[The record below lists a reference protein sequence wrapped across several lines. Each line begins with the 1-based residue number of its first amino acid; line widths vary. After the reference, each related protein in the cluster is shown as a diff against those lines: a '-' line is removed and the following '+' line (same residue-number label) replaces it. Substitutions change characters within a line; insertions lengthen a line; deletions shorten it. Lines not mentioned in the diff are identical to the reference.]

1 MSQTPPPTEA
11 DRIALTNMFK
21 AIAEYGRKVRQRR
34 QAECEKAGQVKP
46 VRPKRD
52 SENKLPAQ
60 QTKVRLIRKKKLP

>member
-34 QAECEKAGQVKP
+34 QAECEKAGEVKP
-46 VRPKRD
+46 VQPKRD
-52 SENKLPAQ
+52 SENQLPLQ
-60 QTKVRLIRKKKLP
+60 QTKVRLIRRKKLP